1 MRAMLGMTIGAVLA
15 LTAGVAVA
23 DELTGTISN
32 IDLTRNTFQLEGKT
46 FTASPSNTV
55 GDKLADAQAG
65 RAAGVG
71 EIFLVRSGHA
81 LEAGAEAQADSVFD
95 DLAACVDALVSRG

>member
-23 DELTGTISN
+23 DEVTGTISN

-55 GDKLADAQAG
+55 GDKLADLKDG
-65 RAAGVG
+65 DK
-71 EIFLVRSGHA
+71 VR
-81 LEAGAEAQADSVFD
+81 
-95 DLAACVDALVSRG
+95 VDAADIETGKQPINAMSLKKVE

>member
-23 DELTGTISN
+23 DEVTGTISN

-46 FTASPSNTV
+46 FTASPNNTV
-55 GDKLADAQAG
+55 GDKLSDLKEG
-65 RAAGVG
+65 DK
-71 EIFLVRSGHA
+71 VR
-81 LEAGAEAQADSVFD
+81 
-95 DLAACVDALVSRG
+95 VDASDIETGKQPINAMSLKRVE

>member
-23 DELTGTISN
+23 DEVTGTISN
-32 IDLTRNTFQLEGKT
+32 IDLTRNTFVLEGKT

-55 GDKLADAQAG
+55 GDKFGRLEGRRQGERGCRGHRAG
-65 RAAGVG
+65 KQPINAMA
-71 EIFLVRSGHA
+71 IKK
-81 LEAGAEAQADSVFD
+81 AE
-95 DLAACVDALVSRG
+95 